1 MNALAQILLLALFI
15 AAGAVL
21 PRLQLAGRTLAPPAR
36 RVDSIL
42 KLVLRLL
49 LVAMGFRIGNDR
61 SLVSQLARIGI
72 LGAAA
77 GALAIAGTLLAVF
90 LALLPSRLRRG
101 APMGDGR
108 AAADAPAPPAKTANL
123 PKAAAAPRAAFAA
136 LWGRLREP
144 LSLIAFIAAGLV
156 LGIVL
161 PRLDASFISSLSTW
175 ILYALLFL
183 IGMQFSQSGVSL
195 RGAFLDPRILVV
207 PIATALGSLGAGLL
221 LVPLFGLG
229 PGKAMALV
237 GGFGWYSLS
246 GALIADLGDPALGS
260 AAFLANMTR
269 EALALLS
276 IPFLARSSMPQLAI
290 AVGGATAMD
299 VTLPLIEEGAGP
311 GIVPASFASG
321 ALLSLLVPVLVP
333 VLYRIAS

>member
-1 MNALAQILLLALFI
+1 MEALAQILLLALFI

-21 PRLQLAGRTLAPPAR
+21 PRLRLAGRSLAPEAR
-36 RVDSIL
+36 AVDFL
-42 KLVLRLL
+42 LTLVLRLL
-49 LVAMGFRIGNDR
+49 LAAMGFRIGNDG
-61 SLVSQLARIGI
+61 SLVSKLARIGA

-77 GALAIAGTLLAVF
+77 GALATAGTLLAVF
-90 LALLPSRLRRG
+90 LALLPSRLRG
-101 APMGDGR
+101 GPFIAGGR
-108 AAADAPAPPAKTANL
+108 TP
-123 PKAAAAPRAAFAA
+123 AAPSATFAA
-136 LWGRLREP
+136 LWARLRAP
-144 LSLIAFIAAGLV
+144 FSLIAFIAAGLA
-156 LGIVL
+156 LGLVL
-161 PRLDASFISSLSTW
+161 PELDGGLVSSLSSW

-207 PIATALGSLGAGLL
+207 PVATAVGSLGAGLL

-246 GALIADLGDPALGS
+246 GAIIADLGDPALGS
-260 AAFLANMTR
+260 AAFLANMVR
-269 EALALLS
+269 EALALLT
-276 IPFLARSSMPQLAI
+276 IPFLSRSPMPQLAI

-321 ALLSLLVPVLVP
+321 ALLSLAVPLIVP
-333 VLYRIAS
+333 LLYSLG